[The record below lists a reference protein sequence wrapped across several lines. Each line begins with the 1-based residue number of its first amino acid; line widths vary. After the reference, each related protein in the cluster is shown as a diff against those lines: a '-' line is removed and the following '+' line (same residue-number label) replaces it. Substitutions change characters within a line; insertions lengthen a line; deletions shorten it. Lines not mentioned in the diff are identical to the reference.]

1 MASKAKVKK
10 PDGPIG
16 FRPPGDLRVK
26 IEQWLEKNPGI
37 DRSTM
42 ICLAV
47 DKFISTAHV
56 LEPIEA
62 DHQEAIRVAKMMMKK
77 HAHAIEKLK

>member
-1 MASKAKVKK
+1 MSNKAKSER
-10 PDGPIG
+10 PIG
-16 FRPPGDLRVK
+16 FRPPVDLK
-26 IEQWLEKNPGI
+26 SKMDQWLAKNPGI

-47 DKFISTAHV
+47 DKFITAPQT
-56 LEPIEA
+56 LEPVEVVQA
-62 DHQEAIRVAKMMMKK
+62 DHQEAMKVAATMMDR